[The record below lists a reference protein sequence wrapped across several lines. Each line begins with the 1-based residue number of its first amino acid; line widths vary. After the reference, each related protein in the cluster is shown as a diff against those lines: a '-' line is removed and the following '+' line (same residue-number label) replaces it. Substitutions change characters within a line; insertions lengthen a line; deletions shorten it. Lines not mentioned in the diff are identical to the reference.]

1 MVCFVAR
8 EVVMSKRVGSVLTGF
23 TAGGAT
29 EGTSINLD
37 GERAPVGI
45 RQEQGGG
52 VSEGLICV

>member
-1 MVCFVAR
+1 MAR